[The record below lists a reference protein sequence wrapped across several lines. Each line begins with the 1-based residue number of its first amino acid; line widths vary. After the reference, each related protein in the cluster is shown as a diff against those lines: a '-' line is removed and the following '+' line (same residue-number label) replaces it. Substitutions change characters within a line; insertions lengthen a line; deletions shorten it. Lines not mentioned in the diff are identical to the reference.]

1 MEIEMRDGTVEH
13 LPDGDGREG
22 YCGDGMR
29 RRIDGDEDG
38 AALPLVPQ
46 LADVVTGAEH
56 PHAQRYH
63 PEHSVVTMRK
73 IESITN

>member
-1 MEIEMRDGTVEH
+1 MRDGTVEH

-22 YCGDGMR
+22 YGGDGVGGR
-29 RRIDGDEDG
+29 VYGDEDR

-46 LADVVTGAEH
+46 FADVVTGAKH